1 MKKMKGNN
9 IIVDKNSLR
18 FSQLKQIRGALRHA
32 FGIFLLFLL
41 LVSYGNAASMI
52 GNGNIIV
59 IIIVD
64 F

>member
-32 FGIFLLFLL
+32 FGIFSFLL

-52 GNGNIIV
+52 GNGNNIV
-59 IIIVD
+59 TVIVE